1 MLTGSTSVKIT
12 GPPAKGRFA
21 LPALPFAEELLPGSK
36 FSELGLSSEHDDKN
50 SATKRRGAKVLQI

>member
-36 FSELGLSSEHDDKN
+36 FSELGLSSEHADQN
-50 SATKRRGAKVLQI
+50 RATIKRGPKVLQI